1 MRNQMMLVK
10 KGGRICEKFHF
21 LTVVRFGR
29 RGFGFGIFIFFHP
42 HHKAGLVSV
51 CYKHSCE

>member
-21 LTVVRFGR
+21 LTEVRYGR
-29 RGFGFGIFIFFHP
+29 EVSVLEYIFFSP
-42 HHKAGLVSV
+42 PPQSWVSK
-51 CYKHSCE
+51 CLLQAFL